1 MTVIL
6 TVIYVILMFVLLIVP
21 HEFGHFITAKAVGIK
36 VNEFS
41 FGMGPKLFQKRK
53 GETLYSVRA
62 LPIGGYCAMEGENEE
77 NDDPRSFNNKPG
89 WAKIIVLAAGA
100 VFNILTAVVIM
111 AVMFTAIGFSTT
123 KIDKVTPGSP
133 AAEAGLKKGDR
144 LVAVQ
149 GTEIKEWNDLGEY
162 FTDHHGKTAIQF
174 KRDGEMM
181 STVVT
186 PEKSDGRYIIGVQC
200 VVSHNPL
207 KGVKYGAEASFNMLK
222 LTYKSFGMLFSGEA
236 SVNDMSGPVGIVS
249 VVNKTAST
257 GFLNFMVL
265 TCLLCMNLAVVNL
278 FPLPALDGG
287 RILMVIIRKLTGHM
301 ITDEMEAKINL
312 IGFALL
318 MALMIFITWNDISK
332 LIS

>member
-1 MTVIL
+1 MTVII
-6 TVIYVILMFVLLIVP
+6 TVIYVVLMFVILIIP

-41 FGMGPKLFQKRK
+41 FGMGPKLFSKQK

-62 LPIGGYCAMEGENEE
+62 LPIGGFCAMEGENEE

-100 VFNILTAVVIM
+100 VFNILTAVIIM
-111 AVMFTAIGFSTT
+111 SIIFTSVGFATT
-123 KIDKVTPGSP
+123 TIDKVTSGSP
-133 AAEAGLKKGDR
+133 AAEAGIKKGDKI
-144 LVAVQ
+144 LYV
-149 GTEIKEWNDLGEY
+149 GNTKIDDWNDIGTYL
-162 FTDHHGKTAIQF
+162 TKHHGKTEIKF
-174 KRDGEMM
+174 ERDGETM
-181 STVVT
+181 SAVVT
-186 PEKSDGRYIIGVQC
+186 PKKSNGRYVIGIQC
-200 VVSHNPL
+200 VLSHNPF
-207 KGVKYGAEASFNMLK
+207 KGIKYGAQASFNMIK
-222 LTYKSFGMLFSGEA
+222 LTYKSFGMLFTGEA

-249 VVNKTAST
+249 VVNQTAST
-257 GFLNFMVL
+257 GFLNFLVL

-287 RILMVIIRKLTGHM
+287 RILMVIIRKITGHM

-312 IGFALL
+312 IGFSLL
-318 MALMIFITWNDISK
+318 MLLMIFVTWNDISK